1 VRYGQ
6 VEIVALPAPVA
17 GSPSAGA
24 HGVASSSHSHV
35 GGAAGASGSAG
46 RAASRAPASRT
57 PEAAAVPGD
66 AGRKRKALY
75 ASGIFFPPGKKG
87 KAARKG
93 EIRPKFD
100 VKAIRKDVN
109 VQYTWQWRTLDGT
122 YEAFNQ
128 EQCIDIE
135 TEWRQLFKRWDRT
148 RCSSASS
155 TLGT

>member
-1 VRYGQ
+1 MVS
-6 VEIVALPAPVA
+6 PAPAA
-17 GSPSAGA
+17 GSSSAGA
-24 HGVASSSHSHV
+24 RKGTSSLHSRA

-46 RAASRAPASRT
+46 GAASRAPAPRT
-57 PEAAAVPGD
+57 PEAAAAPGD
-66 AGRKRKALY
+66 AGRKRRALY
-75 ASGIFFPPGKKG
+75 ASGIFSPSGRKG